1 MDTLPEPSTATM
13 ASHGIPIMQ
22 TSYECGN
29 CDFCKQRNV
38 KVKPLNCKR
47 HFYCRTCNDFSPKFQ
62 RKDFQ
67 CRACSERLQQLT
79 EDNLKKVDNFLGRET
94 GGCEKQ
100 KDVNVSLDGGSIIT
114 FDKDILEEESDDDG
128 NNDEWEHLLQTM
140 TTETQKKK
148 KDKQTHKKKKKS
160 YRPLQLVPRE
170 MSFMKLVLPSAAC
183 RNGERSEE
191 IKNGKEAT
199 GCHSKEKLIPEDS
212 ESSVDQSNISPVD
225 QSKISPIDQSKISP
239 EGSRPNTVMDIFQEE
254 RCTSPVKTP
263 SRPKPSWG
271 WIPTSQI
278 FTDTDEDDDT
288 IELIIDIE
296 APPESPR
303 SADEANMAP
312 IERDSFWDF

>member
-1 MDTLPEPSTATM
+1 MDILPEPSTVKM
-13 ASHGIPIMQ
+13 AFNSIPIMQ
-22 TSYECGN
+22 TSYESGN

-67 CRACSERLQQLT
+67 CRACSERLQQIT
-79 EDNLKKVDNFLGRET
+79 EDNLKNVDNFLGRET

-100 KDVNVSLDGGSIIT
+100 KDVNVSLDDGSFIT
-114 FDKDILEEESDDDG
+114 FDKDNLEEESDDDG
-128 NNDEWEHLLQTM
+128 NNDEWEHLLQTI
-140 TTETQKKK
+140 TTEKQKK
-148 KDKQTHKKKKKS
+148 KDKPTHKKKKKS
-160 YRPLQLVPRE
+160 FRHLQLVPRE
-170 MSFMKLVLPSAAC
+170 MSFMKLVLPSATC

-191 IKNGKEAT
+191 IQNGNEAT
-199 GCHSKEKLIPEDS
+199 GCHSKEKLISEDN
-212 ESSVDQSNISPVD
+212 ESPT
-225 QSKISPIDQSKISP
+225 DQSKISP

-271 WIPTSQI
+271 WIPNSQI
-278 FTDTDEDDDT
+278 FTDTDDDDDT

-303 SADEANMAP
+303 SADEANIAP

>member
-1 MDTLPEPSTATM
+1 MDILPEPSTVKM
-13 ASHGIPIMQ
+13 AFNSIPIMQ
-22 TSYECGN
+22 TSYESGN

-67 CRACSERLQQLT
+67 CRACSERLQQIT
-79 EDNLKKVDNFLGRET
+79 EDNLKNVDNFLGRET

-100 KDVNVSLDGGSIIT
+100 KDVNVSLDDGSFIT
-114 FDKDILEEESDDDG
+114 FDKDNLEEESDDDG

-140 TTETQKKK
+140 TTEKQKK
-148 KDKQTHKKKKKS
+148 KDKPTHKKKKKS
-160 YRPLQLVPRE
+160 FRPLQLVPRE
-170 MSFMKLVLPSAAC
+170 MSFMKLVLPSATC
-183 RNGERSEE
+183 RND
-191 IKNGKEAT
+191 N
-199 GCHSKEKLIPEDS
+199 
-212 ESSVDQSNISPVD
+212 ESPT
-225 QSKISPIDQSKISP
+225 DQSKISP

-271 WIPTSQI
+271 WIPNSQI
-278 FTDTDEDDDT
+278 FTDTDDDDDT